1 MKPKMSP
8 TSPKAK
14 KENEQDKELNNYY
27 MESLKNIEKPNKKR
41 TPIWFLFV
49 VIIFGF
55 LGGILGQL
63 VLLSY
68 GSEIPF
74 FDQLDIFSLTERQ
87 PFFINSNNNDNKL
100 TLDEA
105 DQIVEDERYSIVQ
118 IFDLI
123 GSSDNLTSLY
133 IPDNQLGLGIAIT
146 NDGYFLTTDD
156 VVIDNESEYV
166 VITENKE
173 VYLIN
178 SIIEDPSTNF
188 KIITTDATN
197 LKAINMASYDDIA
210 KLEDIFIINKYG
222 FGTNPQIQL
231 SSIKEKNYRSVS
243 ELSDYFQSSE
253 QLVSLLLIDS
263 VDGMDNA
270 LAFTYDNQAIGF
282 VTIVNDRSVIYPF
295 YFIKDKIA
303 SVLENQEVIRPYL
316 GINYINLSNIA
327 NISNDL
333 SNEQT
338 KGALIYNGDEIAEA
352 GIIKNSPAEKAGL
365 QENDI
370 ILSINNQII
379 NGYTSLSQLVQTY
392 NAGDVVTLKVFR
404 QGEELDI
411 KITLESII

>member
-1 MKPKMSP
+1 MSP